1 MCLYIFYYTT
11 CVNHWRLALT
21 FCFFAILTC
30 LASHAMCWDSLKI
43 LFLLRKFCNSCFES
57 LFGGNQVKTLQACMA
72 KKKKKRSER
81 VIEAK
86 FVLTL
91 SYCCYKL
98 AREQT
103 LWQFHQ
109 KLGEFN
115 YGWPTLQ
122 MNLVFR
128 ALNQNGADRVEVVI
142 VTASERARPCFG
154 HLKGEKQKH
163 ITIIHTEKET
173 N

>member
-1 MCLYIFYYTT
+1 M
-11 CVNHWRLALT
+11 R
-21 FCFFAILTC
+21 
-30 LASHAMCWDSLKI
+30 WDSLKI
-43 LFLLRKFCNSCFES
+43 LFLLHNSAAFVLNHYYLRTTSELCKHAW
-57 LFGGNQVKTLQACMA
+57 Q
-72 KKKKKRSER
+72 KKAR
-81 VIEAK
+81 VIEVK

-91 SYCCYKL
+91 SYCSYKL
-98 AREQT
+98 ARVQT

-154 HLKGEKQKH
+154 HLKGGKH
-163 ITIIHTEKET
+163 RHKTIIHTEKEPT
-173 N
+173 NDIKYRDRERWRKGGWKERKHD